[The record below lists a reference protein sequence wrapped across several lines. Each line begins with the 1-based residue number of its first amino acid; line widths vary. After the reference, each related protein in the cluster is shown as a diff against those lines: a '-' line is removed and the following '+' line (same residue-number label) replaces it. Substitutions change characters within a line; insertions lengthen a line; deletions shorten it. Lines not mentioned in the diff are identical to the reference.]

1 MLMRFRNLIRW
12 LSGLFGGRRS
22 THDHRPQTLTPS
34 SAAPA
39 ASLPAPPAVQDPVPA
54 SPPPSQSAPLAAIAE
69 IATPSVSFSS
79 TASSASASTARAQ
92 TVLAAPDEATVAA
105 PAQPPRAPRALA
117 PGRWESG
124 GDLGLR
130 RALQDAPHRRREFIL
145 YVPTGWTRDIK
156 APLIVLC
163 HGCNQTP
170 EEFAQGTRIAALAD
184 RHGWLVLMPR
194 QAQWANPLGCWN
206 WFGPSTMRGGGEA
219 AIVAAMVGVV
229 RRRYRT
235 DQRRVV
241 AVGMSAGAALAA
253 VLGLHFPRYVRAVVA
268 HSGVAC
274 GAATSAMA
282 AGDVLRHGPQTD
294 VEAIGVQARAGA
306 ALSVPLL
313 AIHGASDSVIAP
325 VNTIALVRQYLR
337 FNGHPA
343 ASAARHSPT
352 ELPNADSERIE
363 RTHDNR
369 DVTTM
374 EWRIDDRLVVRYV
387 AVAGLGHAWSGGD
400 DALPFND
407 AHAPDASALVS
418 EFLRDALP
426 ESALPPSALTEGAS
440 LEAE

>member
-1 MLMRFRNLIRW
+1 MNAKPRWARIRKLIRW
-12 LSGLFGGRRS
+12 LLGGP
-22 THDHRPQTLTPS
+22 RPAQDQPPETFAPNS
-34 SAAPA
+34 VVQAAPI
-39 ASLPAPPAVQDPVPA
+39 PAPPPAQDPVPA
-54 SPPPSQSAPLAAIAE
+54 SPSPSHIAPLAPIAKP
-69 IATPSVSFSS
+69 AAPSPSFSS
-79 TASSASASTARAQ
+79 TEASESASTPEAQ
-92 TVLAAPDEATVAA
+92 AVLATSDEAALEA
-105 PAQPPRAPRALA
+105 PAQPLKVPRTLA

-124 GDLGLR
+124 ADRGLR
-130 RALQDAPHRRREFIL
+130 RTLQDEPHRRREFVV
-145 YVPTGWTRDIK
+145 YVPAGWSRDIK
-156 APLIVLC
+156 APLILLC

-170 EEFAQGTRIAALAD
+170 EEFAQGTRIAAFAD

-219 AIVAAMVGVV
+219 AIVAAMVRVA

-253 VLGLHFPRYVRAVVA
+253 VLGIHFPRYVRAVVA

-282 AGDVLRHGPQTD
+282 AGDVLQRGPQTD
-294 VEAIGVQARAGA
+294 VEAIGTQARAGA

-313 AIHGASDSVIAP
+313 AIHGANDSVIAP

-343 ASAARHSPT
+343 ASAERDSPA
-352 ELPNADSERIE
+352 ELPKADSERVE
-363 RTHDNR
+363 RMADDR
-369 DVTTM
+369 DVTTL
-374 EWRIDDRLVVRYV
+374 EWRIDGRLVVRYV
-387 AVAGLGHAWSGGD
+387 SIAGLGHAWSGGD

-407 AHAPDASALVS
+407 ARAPD
-418 EFLRDALP
+418 
-426 ESALPPSALTEGAS
+426 
-440 LEAE
+440 

>member
-1 MLMRFRNLIRW
+1 MRFRNLVRW
-12 LSGLFGGRRS
+12 LSGLFGGL
-22 THDHRPQTLTPS
+22 RPNRDRPPQPLVPG
-34 SAAPA
+34 PA
-39 ASLPAPPAVQDPVPA
+39 AEAASIPAPPPTQDPVPA
-54 SPPPSQSAPLAAIAE
+54 SPPASHVAPLAAIAE
-69 IATPSVSFSS
+69 HAAPSPSFSS
-79 TASSASASTARAQ
+79 PAPSESASIPEAQ
-92 TVLAAPDEATVAA
+92 ATLAASDEATVEA
-105 PAQPPRAPRALA
+105 PTQPLRAPRALA

-124 GDLGLR
+124 ADLGLR
-130 RALQDAPHRRREFIL
+130 RVLQDEPHRRREFII
-145 YVPTGWTRDIK
+145 YVPAGWTRDIK
-156 APLIVLC
+156 APLVVLC

-184 RHGWLVLMPR
+184 QHGWLVLMPR

-206 WFGPSTMRGGGEA
+206 WFGPATMRGGGEA
-219 AIVAAMVGVV
+219 AIVAAMVRVV
-229 RRRYRT
+229 RRRYRS

-253 VLGLHFPRYVRAVVA
+253 VLGIHFPQYVRAVVA

-282 AGDVLRHGPQTD
+282 AGDVLRRGPQTD

-325 VNTIALVRQYLR
+325 VNTVALVRQYLR

-343 ASAARHSPT
+343 ASAARDSPT
-352 ELPNADSERIE
+352 ELPNADSERTE
-363 RTHDNR
+363 RTNDNR
-369 DVTTM
+369 DVTTL

-400 DALPFND
+400 ARLPFND

-426 ESALPPSALTEGAS
+426 ESAPPPAAVSEGVS
-440 LEAE
+440 LESQ

>member
-1 MLMRFRNLIRW
+1 MRFRKLIRW
-12 LSGLFGGRRS
+12 LSRLFGGARS
-22 THDHRPQTLTPS
+22 AHDHPPETLAPS
-34 SAAPA
+34 SAAEAASAPVPPRTQDTVPA
-39 ASLPAPPAVQDPVPA
+39 A
-54 SPPPSQSAPLAAIAE
+54 PPPSDIAALAPIAE
-69 IATPSVSFSS
+69 PTVPIPSFP
-79 TASSASASTARAQ
+79 SAALPESASTPEAQ
-92 TVLAAPDEATVAA
+92 AVLATSDEATPEA
-105 PAQPPRAPRALA
+105 PAQALKVPRTPA

-124 GDLGLR
+124 ADLGLR
-130 RALQDAPHRRREFIL
+130 RTLQDEPHRRREFVV
-145 YVPTGWTRDIK
+145 YVPAGWSRDIK

-170 EEFAQGTRIAALAD
+170 EEFAQGTRIAAFAD

-194 QAQWANPLGCWN
+194 QAHWANPLGCWN

-219 AIVAAMVGVV
+219 AIVAAMVRVV

-282 AGDVLRHGPQTD
+282 AGDVLRRGPQTD
-294 VEAIGVQARAGA
+294 VEAIGTQARAGA

-313 AIHGASDSVIAP
+313 AIHGANDSVIAP
-325 VNTIALVRQYLR
+325 VNAIALVRQYLR

-343 ASAARHSPT
+343 ASAERDSPT
-352 ELPNADSERIE
+352 ELPKADSERVE
-363 RTHDNR
+363 RMADNR
-369 DVTTM
+369 DVTTL
-374 EWRIDDRLVVRYV
+374 EWRIDGRLVVRYV
-387 AVAGLGHAWSGGD
+387 AIAGLGHAWSGGD

-407 AHAPDASALVS
+407 ARAPDASVLMS
-418 EFLRDALP
+418 DFLDDALP
-426 ESALPPSALTEGAS
+426 ESALLTSAVTEPTRP
-440 LEAE
+440 EPR